1 MKEKVWKDCPA
12 CGAHDSMSYRS
23 NLNERVEGKGYKT
36 FIVHGLDGYICRKC
50 NDGILTIKSENRL
63 RVEIME
69 NRARQDSAR
78 VPASALI
85 PVDVIAQSLKV
96 PRQTVHWMMRAGRM
110 PFVYVGKQRF
120 PFNDK
125 SKRIWVKGK
134 SYKISDLATPN

>member
-12 CGAHDSMSYRS
+12 CGAHGSMSLRA
-23 NLNERVEGKGYKT
+23 NLIERVDGKGYKP
-36 FIVHGLDGYICRKC
+36 FSVKGLEGYICQKC
-50 NDGILTIKSENRL
+50 HDGILTIKSENRL

-78 VPASALI
+78 IPASALI
-85 PVDVIAQSLKV
+85 PVEEIAKSLKV

-125 SKRIWVKGK
+125 SKKIFIKGRSHK
-134 SYKISDLATPN
+134 MSDVATVH

>member
-1 MKEKVWKDCPA
+1 MKEKVWKDCPS
-12 CGAHDSMSYRS
+12 CRAHDSMGFRS
-23 NLNERVEGKGYKT
+23 NLIERIEGEGYKP
-36 FIVHGLDGYICRKC
+36 FSVRGLEGYICRKC

-78 VPASALI
+78 IPASALI
-85 PVDVIAQSLKV
+85 PVEVIAKSLKV

-125 SKRIWVKGK
+125 SKKIIVKGR
-134 SYKISDLATPN
+134 SYKISDLAASH